1 MNTMDS
7 IKKKMQSLANET
19 ASAVARFEKWE
30 KEVNAANSTADGL
43 EDQVKAIQKKIQQTE
58 SAFDVTTEDLF
69 NQTIKLEEME
79 KKAGNAEGQVG
90 DLARRLMLMEE
101 QATRSEER
109 LAISVTNLANTSIQ
123 ADNSLAEQ
131 NNIMNVCSKKSE
143 NNDDLE
149 KQLKDAVFTKDES
162 ENKYETLSQKL
173 KIKES
178 EAERANARA
187 DEIECKFIEIEDELK
202 EVGQKQQNLEV
213 GEEKALEREEVLQ
226 RQIRELMTKL
236 TNANVRSENAEMDIG
251 RLNVRIDKVEED
263 LVIEK
268 TKIQQVSDELNKCF
282 DDMLYI

>member
-1 MNTMDS
+1 LNTMDS

>member
-1 MNTMDS
+1 MDS

-19 ASAVARFEKWE
+19 SSAVSRFAKWE
-30 KEVNAANSTADGL
+30 KEVTSTNATADHL

-101 QATRSEER
+101 QAIRSEER
-109 LAISVTNLANTSIQ
+109 LAISVTNLANTSIM
-123 ADNSLAEQ
+123 ADKSLADQ
-131 NNIMNVCSKKSE
+131 NDIMNVCSKKSE

-149 KQLKDAVFTKDES
+149 KQLKDAIFTKDES
-162 ENKYETLSQKL
+162 ENKYETLAQKL

-178 EAERANARA
+178 ESERSNERA
-187 DEIECKFIEIEDELK
+187 DGIECKFIDIEDELK

-213 GEEKALEREEVLQ
+213 GEEKSLEREDVLQ
-226 RQIRELMTKL
+226 RQIKELMTKL

-268 TKIQQVSDELNKCF
+268 TKIQQVSDDLNKCF

>member
-1 MNTMDS
+1 MDS

-19 ASAVARFEKWE
+19 ASAVSRFEKWE
-30 KEVNAANSTADGL
+30 KEVTAANTTADSL

-79 KKAGNAEGQVG
+79 KKAGNAEQQVG

-101 QATRSEER
+101 QATKSEER
-109 LAISVTNLANTSIQ
+109 LAISVTSLAKTSIQ
-123 ADNSLAEQ
+123 ADKNLADQ
-131 NNIMNVCSKKSE
+131 NNASNVCSKQGES
-143 NNDDLE
+143 NDDLE
-149 KQLKDAVFTKDES
+149 KQLKDAIFTKDES
-162 ENKYETLSQKL
+162 ENKYETLAQKL

-178 EAERANARA
+178 ESERSNARA

-202 EVGQKQQNLEV
+202 EVGQKQQTLEV
-213 GEEKALEREEVLQ
+213 GEEKSLEREEILQ

-268 TKIQQVSDELNKCF
+268 MKIQQVSDDLNKIF
-282 DDMLYI
+282 DDMLSI

>member
-1 MNTMDS
+1 MDS

-19 ASAVARFEKWE
+19 SSAVNRFQKWE
-30 KEVNAANSTADGL
+30 KEVTSINANADHL

-101 QATRSEER
+101 QAIRSEER
-109 LAISVTNLANTSIQ
+109 LAISVTNLAKTSLM
-123 ADNSLAEQ
+123 ADKSLGDQ
-131 NNIMNVCSKKSE
+131 NDIMNVCMKKSE

-149 KQLKDAVFTKDES
+149 KQLKESLFTKTES
-162 ENKYETLSQKL
+162 ENKYETLAQKL

-178 EAERANARA
+178 ESERSNERA
-187 DEIECKFIEIEDELK
+187 DTIECKFIDIEDELK
-202 EVGQKQQNLEV
+202 EVGAKQQALEV
-213 GEEKALEREEVLQ
+213 SEEKSLEKEEVLQ
-226 RQIRELMTKL
+226 KQIKELMTKL
-236 TNANVRSENAEMDIG
+236 TNANARCENSEMDIG

-268 TKIQQVSDELNKCF
+268 MKIKQVSDDLNKCF

>member
-1 MNTMDS
+1 MDS

-19 ASAVARFEKWE
+19 SSAVSRFEKWD
-30 KEVNAANSTADGL
+30 KEVTSINANADHL
-43 EDQVKAIQKKIQQTE
+43 EDQVKAVQKKIQQTE

-90 DLARRLMLMEE
+90 DLSRRLMLMEE
-101 QATRSEER
+101 QAIRSEER
-109 LAISVTNLANTSIQ
+109 LAISVTNVAKTSMM
-123 ADNSLAEQ
+123 ADKSLADQ
-131 NNIMNVCSKKSE
+131 NDIMNVCLKKSE

-149 KQLKDAVFTKDES
+149 KQLKDALFTKTDS
-162 ENKYETLSQKL
+162 ETKYETLAQKL

-178 EAERANARA
+178 ENERSNERA
-187 DEIECKFIEIEDELK
+187 ESIEMKFCDIEDELK

-213 GEEKALEREEVLQ
+213 GEEKSLEREEALQ
-226 RQIRELMTKL
+226 KQIKELMTKL
-236 TNANVRSENAEMDIG
+236 TNANEKSEVSEMDIG

-268 TKIQQVSDELNKCF
+268 SKIKQVSDDLNKCF

>member
-1 MNTMDS
+1 MDS

-19 ASAVARFEKWE
+19 ASAQARAAKWE
-30 KEVNAANSTADGL
+30 KEVNSTNATADQL
-43 EDQVKAIQKKIQQTE
+43 EEQVKAIQKKIQQTE
-58 SAFDVTTEDLF
+58 SQFDVTTEDLF

-101 QATRSEER
+101 QAVRSEER
-109 LAISVTNLANTSIQ
+109 LAIAVTNLAKTSIM
-123 ADNSLAEQ
+123 ADKSLAEQ

-149 KQLKDAVFTKDES
+149 KQLKDALFTKTES
-162 ENKYETLSQKL
+162 ENKYETLAQKL

-178 EAERANARA
+178 ESERSNARA
-187 DEIECKFIEIEDELK
+187 DDVECKFIEIEDELK

-213 GEEKALEREEVLQ
+213 GEEKSLEREEVLQ
-226 RQIRELMTKL
+226 KQIRELMTKL

-268 TKIQQVSDELNKCF
+268 MKIKQVSDDLNKCF
-282 DDMLYI
+282 EDMLYI